1 MLKSTLL
8 GGGHVGTQEAG
19 VGPDFYL
26 TLYTDMYV
34 HTPVASPVDG
44 KRQNVLDVYLVR
56 SVRGKVSRHFIHMMT
71 EATARSDVS
80 NHQQDLECVYDEKK
94 LKPGLRSG
102 AIEHLNQRITALENM
117 FLGQGMLWQQNIN
130 QIWRRLDDIA
140 PEGASNS
147 SPPDS
152 GCSMAGTSLQER
164 TAQLRKTL
172 LSSVSGDG
180 TSQLMQPDGPHAPIE
195 PTPNNRRHQAE
206 QLQARPSPRPGATY
220 GDDNELPPDQVLFSL
235 VEIYF
240 RLIHPWIPMLH
251 VRNFRQRMRDPS
263 QRGQITTIC
272 HAIVSIC
279 ARFSDDPRLGHD
291 SEARAQ
297 KAKRSRDAVI
307 LQSMQSFSVEN
318 LQALIIIAFDT
329 IGSGRSPSAWSV
341 VGSMTRTVEQLQLSV
356 EPADEHHPR
365 SADTFQ
371 NQIKRA
377 AFLPPARD
385 WSELEERRRVFWNVF
400 LMDRFCSIA
409 TGWNLSLTSADVKRR
424 LPCEGALWETGEA
437 LETPTPFFGVSDKYN
452 QTSTNSSSLSHHQKH
467 NAPANEMRLPAAR
480 AESEDQESLG
490 GFAYCIEATESLSL
504 VTSFFLQQAVD
515 VSKAQD
521 VQMWLMRFKQLDLRL
536 VQWKIFLPERW
547 REACALNEDGNM
559 DPNLTLAHITHNIAV
574 VLLHQGIA
582 YPSAEWQS
590 VLPTIGVRLPSAPS
604 AETCLI
610 AATEVVTIVERFLRD
625 NPATLTNPQFA
636 FCLFICGRMLLAHA
650 AYYSISLPR
659 EFDVLLDSLWE
670 ISKRWKLDNNIAAK
684 FASRLLRAR
693 QQGASLDIRQAVFSD
708 DQPTITDS
716 SPKMHRNGT
725 EMVRQSSS
733 MSRFQEEQPSRDFI
747 NSNQNMSGPPH
758 QQRTGNDYHIHAAQR
773 AGQSMDL
780 PARSNGGC
788 INTNNSMHPIDE
800 ESPDS
805 ISFAFP
811 PLPLAFQ
818 AGQIASATQ
827 TAIQSPA
834 MQPASYPVQDFGNGM
849 VPMDADAFQ
858 DLSLFMEYS
867 FPPDERVSM
876 FGHPSGSNGP
886 SMSQ

>member
-1 MLKSTLL
+1 
-8 GGGHVGTQEAG
+8 
-19 VGPDFYL
+19 
-26 TLYTDMYV
+26 
-34 HTPVASPVDG
+34 
-44 KRQNVLDVYLVR
+44 
-56 SVRGKVSRHFIHMMT
+56 
-71 EATARSDVS
+71 
-80 NHQQDLECVYDEKK
+80 
-94 LKPGLRSG
+94 
-102 AIEHLNQRITALENM
+102 M
-117 FLGQGMLWQQNIN
+117 FLGQGMLWQQNVT

-140 PEGASNS
+140 PQGVSHS

-152 GCSMAGTSLQER
+152 GCSIAGASLQER

-172 LSSVSGDG
+172 LSSASGDG
-180 TSQLMQPDGPHAPIE
+180 TSHVLPPDGTHEPID
-195 PTPNNRRHQAE
+195 PTLNGQRHQAE
-206 QLQARPSPRPGATY
+206 QLLPRPDPRCKSTY
-220 GDDNELPPDQVLFSL
+220 GDGKELPPDEVLFSL

-240 RLIHPWIPMLH
+240 QLIHPWIPMLH
-251 VRNFRQRMRDPS
+251 VRNFRQRMKHPS
-263 QRGQITTIC
+263 QRDQITTIC

-291 SEARAQ
+291 SDVRTQ
-297 KAKRSRDAVI
+297 RAKRSRDTVI

-318 LQALIIIAFDT
+318 LQALIIVAFDT

-356 EPADEHHPR
+356 EPADDERAH
-365 SADTFQ
+365 SADTFH

-424 LPCEGALWETGEA
+424 LPCEGALWEAGDA

-452 QTSTNSSSLSHHQKH
+452 QISTTSPSLGQQNKNKAQAS
-467 NAPANEMRLPAAR
+467 EMRLPTAR

-547 REACALNEDGNM
+547 REACAVNEDGNM
-559 DPNLTLAHITHNIAV
+559 DPNLTLAHITHNVAV
-574 VLLHQGIA
+574 ILLHQGIA
-582 YPSAEWQS
+582 YPSAEWQA
-590 VLPTIGVRLPSAPS
+590 VLPTIGVRLPSASS
-604 AETCLI
+604 AETCFI

-625 NPATLTNPQFA
+625 NPVILTNPQFA
-636 FCLFICGRMLLAHA
+636 FCLFICGRMMLAHA
-650 AYYSISLPR
+650 AYYNIALPR
-659 EFDVLLDSLWE
+659 EFDILLDSLWE

-693 QQGASLDIRQAVFSD
+693 QQGAYLDIRQAVFSD
-708 DQPTITDS
+708 DQAAITDN
-716 SPKMHRNGT
+716 SPRILRNGKAA
-725 EMVRQSSS
+725 QSSS
-733 MSRFQEEQPSRDFI
+733 IQESRNTPPSLATAHHH
-747 NSNQNMSGPPH
+747 QTMTGPSQ
-758 QQRTGNDYHIHAAQR
+758 QQRAVTDYHNHTIQPGGSR
-773 AGQSMDL
+773 VEIPVPINGST
-780 PARSNGGC
+780 SNGVH
-788 INTNNSMHPIDE
+788 SVDE

-834 MQPASYPVQDFGNGM
+834 MQPAPYPVQDFGDGI
-849 VPMDADAFQ
+849 VPMDANAFQ
-858 DLSLFMEYS
+858 DINFFMEYS

-876 FGHPSGSNGP
+876 YGQPSDQNGP
-886 SMSQ
+886 SMSH

>member
-1 MLKSTLL
+1 MTR
-8 GGGHVGTQEAG
+8 AII
-19 VGPDFYL
+19 
-26 TLYTDMYV
+26 
-34 HTPVASPVDG
+34 
-44 KRQNVLDVYLVR
+44 R
-56 SVRGKVSRHFIHMMT
+56 SNFA
-71 EATARSDVS
+71 E
-80 NHQQDLECVYDEKK
+80 DLECVYDEKK

-102 AIEHLNQRITALENM
+102 AIEHLNQRISALENM
-117 FLGQGMLWQQNIN
+117 FLGQGMLWQQNLN
-130 QIWRRLDDIA
+130 QIWRRIDDMA
-140 PEGASNS
+140 PEGTSNS
-147 SPPDS
+147 SPRDS

-164 TAQLRKTL
+164 TAQLKKSL
-172 LSSVSGDG
+172 LSSASGDG
-180 TSQLMQPDGPHAPIE
+180 PLNLPPNHGPRIQIDPALAGRHHQSEQQPS
-195 PTPNNRRHQAE
+195 
-206 QLQARPSPRPGATY
+206 RPSPKL
-220 GDDNELPPDQVLFSL
+220 GDSDELPPDEVLFSL

-263 QRGQITTIC
+263 QRSQITTIC

-279 ARFSDDPRLGHD
+279 ARFSDDPCLGSD
-291 SEARAQ
+291 SEARTQ
-297 KAKRSRDAVI
+297 RAKRSRDAVI

-318 LQALIIIAFDT
+318 LQALIIVAFDT

-356 EPADEHHPR
+356 EPADEGHPR
-365 SADTFQ
+365 PADTFQ

-400 LMDRFCSIA
+400 LMDRFCSFA

-424 LPCEGALWETGEA
+424 LPCEGALWEAGEA

-452 QTSTNSSSLSHHQKH
+452 QTSTNSSSTSQNQKH
-467 NAPANEMRLPAAR
+467 KAPADEMRLPAAR

-590 VLPTIGVRLPSAPS
+590 VLPTIGVRLPSASS

-636 FCLFICGRMLLAHA
+636 FCLFICGRMFLAHA
-650 AYYSISLPR
+650 AYYNISLPR

-670 ISKRWKLDNNIAAK
+670 ISKRWKLENNIAAK

-708 DQPTITDS
+708 DQATTATITDS
-716 SPKMHRNGT
+716 SSRIHANGAD
-725 EMVRQSSS
+725 MPRLRSGK
-733 MSRFQEEQPSRDFI
+733 SRFQANQPPPEITNHNQTFAGPSHQLGHTSQTGQAVGFPGSI
-747 NSNQNMSGPPH
+747 NRN
-758 QQRTGNDYHIHAAQR
+758 YH
-773 AGQSMDL
+773 
-780 PARSNGGC
+780 N
-788 INTNNSMHPIDE
+788 MHPIDE

-834 MQPASYPVQDFGNGM
+834 MQPAPYPDQDFGNDM
-849 VPMDADAFQ
+849 VPLDTGAFQ
-858 DLSLFMEYS
+858 DLNLFMEYT

-876 FGHPSGSNGP
+876 YGHPGDSNGP

>member
-1 MLKSTLL
+1 MSGDDTS
-8 GGGHVGTQEAG
+8 Q
-19 VGPDFYL
+19 
-26 TLYTDMYV
+26 
-34 HTPVASPVDG
+34 
-44 KRQNVLDVYLVR
+44 VL
-56 SVRGKVSRHFIHMMT
+56 
-71 EATARSDVS
+71 
-80 NHQQDLECVYDEKK
+80 
-94 LKPGLRSG
+94 
-102 AIEHLNQRITALENM
+102 
-117 FLGQGMLWQQNIN
+117 
-130 QIWRRLDDIA
+130 
-140 PEGASNS
+140 
-147 SPPDS
+147 PPDGS
-152 GCSMAGTSLQER
+152 N
-164 TAQLRKTL
+164 
-172 LSSVSGDG
+172 
-180 TSQLMQPDGPHAPIE
+180 APID
-195 PTPNNRRHQAE
+195 PALSGQRHQAE
-206 QLQARPSPRPGATY
+206 PPLARPSPRRGNTC
-220 GDDNELPPDQVLFSL
+220 GDDNELPPDEVLFSL

-240 RLIHPWIPMLH
+240 QLIHPWIPMLH
-251 VRNFRQRMRDPS
+251 VRNFRQRMKESS

-279 ARFSDDPRLGHD
+279 ARFSDDSRLGHD
-291 SEARAQ
+291 REARAQ

-318 LQALIIIAFDT
+318 LQALTIVAFDT

-356 EPADEHHPR
+356 EPAGDEHLPA
-365 SADTFQ
+365 ADTCH

-424 LPCEGALWETGEA
+424 LPCEGALWEAGDA

-452 QTSTNSSSLSHHQKH
+452 QTSTTSPSLSQH
-467 NAPANEMRLPAAR
+467 NKNNTQANEMRLPTAR

-515 VSKAQD
+515 VSRAQD

-582 YPSAEWQS
+582 YPSAEWQA
-590 VLPTIGVRLPSAPS
+590 VLPTIGVRLPSASS

-625 NPATLTNPQFA
+625 NPVTLTNPQFA
-636 FCLFICGRMLLAHA
+636 FCLFICGRMMLAHA
-650 AYYSISLPR
+650 AYYNIALPR

-693 QQGASLDIRQAVFSD
+693 QQGAYLDIRQAVFSD
-708 DQPTITDS
+708 DQAAIANNSPRIQRQDVGTARQGSNITGFQNTLTPDAAA
-716 SPKMHRNGT
+716 KRD
-725 EMVRQSSS
+725 QSLPG
-733 MSRFQEEQPSRDFI
+733 PS
-747 NSNQNMSGPPH
+747 Q
-758 QQRTGNDYHIHAAQR
+758 QQRTGTNYLDHDTQ
-773 AGQSMDL
+773 
-780 PARSNGGC
+780 PGGSRMNMPVPMNVNRN
-788 INTNNSMHPIDE
+788 NTMHHPVDE

-834 MQPASYPVQDFGNGM
+834 MQPAYPVQEFGNDM
-849 VPMDADAFQ
+849 VPMDANAFQ
-858 DLSLFMEYS
+858 DLNFFYS

-876 FGHPSGSNGP
+876 YGHPGDQNGP
-886 SMSQ
+886 SMS

>member
-1 MLKSTLL
+1 
-8 GGGHVGTQEAG
+8 
-19 VGPDFYL
+19 
-26 TLYTDMYV
+26 
-34 HTPVASPVDG
+34 
-44 KRQNVLDVYLVR
+44 
-56 SVRGKVSRHFIHMMT
+56 MT
-71 EATARSDVS
+71 ETTARSDLAK
-80 NHQQDLECVYDEKK
+80 DLECVYDDKK

-102 AIEHLNQRITALENM
+102 AIEHLNQRIAALENM

-152 GCSMAGTSLQER
+152 GCSMTGTSLQER

-180 TSQLMQPDGPHAPIE
+180 PSQLLPADGPQAPMD
-195 PTPNNRRHQAE
+195 PTPNSRRHQTE
-206 QLQARPSPRPGATY
+206 QLQVRPGPRSREPY
-220 GDDNELPPDQVLFSL
+220 RDDNELPPEEVLFSL
-235 VEIYF
+235 VEVYF

-251 VRNFRQRMRDPS
+251 VRNFRQRMKDPS
-263 QRGQITTIC
+263 QRGQMTTIC

-318 LQALIIIAFDT
+318 LQALIIVAFDT

-356 EPADEHHPR
+356 EPADEEHHR

-424 LPCEGALWETGEA
+424 LPCEGALWEAGQA
-437 LETPTPFFGVSDKYN
+437 LEMPTPFFGVSDKYN
-452 QTSTNSSSLSHHQKH
+452 QTSTASPSLSHHQPHK
-467 NAPANEMRLPAAR
+467 APADEMRLPAAR

-582 YPSAEWQS
+582 YPSVEWQS
-590 VLPTIGVRLPSAPS
+590 VLPTIGVRLPSASS

-625 NPATLTNPQFA
+625 NPATLTSPQFA

-650 AYYSISLPR
+650 AYYNISLPR

-670 ISKRWKLDNNIAAK
+670 ISKRWKLENNIAAK

-708 DQPTITDS
+708 DQATITDNS
-716 SPKMHRNGT
+716 SKFHRNSA
-725 EMVRQSSS
+725 ESASQSSS
-733 MSRFQEEQPSRDFI
+733 TPRFQNNQPSRCSI
-747 NSNQNMSGPPH
+747 NRNQSLPGPSQQQSSGH
-758 QQRTGNDYHIHAAQR
+758 DYHCPAAQPG
-773 AGQSMDL
+773 GQRMGF
-780 PARSNGGC
+780 PARINGNN
-788 INTNNSMHPIDE
+788 NTHPMDE

-827 TAIQSPA
+827 TAIQSPV
-834 MQPASYPVQDFGNGM
+834 MQPAPYTVQDFGNGM
-849 VPMDADAFQ
+849 VPLDAGAFQ
-858 DLSLFMEYS
+858 DLNLFMDYS

-876 FGHPSGSNGP
+876 YGHPSDSNGP
-886 SMSQ
+886 SMDQ

>member
-1 MLKSTLL
+1 M
-8 GGGHVGTQEAG
+8 
-19 VGPDFYL
+19 DC
-26 TLYTDMYV
+26 
-34 HTPVASPVDG
+34 
-44 KRQNVLDVYLVR
+44 
-56 SVRGKVSRHFIHMMT
+56 
-71 EATARSDVS
+71 
-80 NHQQDLECVYDEKK
+80 QDLECVYDERK

-102 AIEHLNQRITALENM
+102 AIEHLSQRITALENM
-117 FLGQGMLWQQNIN
+117 FLGQGMLWQQNVT

-140 PEGASNS
+140 PQGVSHS

-152 GCSMAGTSLQER
+152 GCSIAGASLQER
-164 TAQLRKTL
+164 TAQFRKTL
-172 LSSVSGDG
+172 LSSASGDG
-180 TSQLMQPDGPHAPIE
+180 TSHVLPPDGTHEPIDS
-195 PTPNNRRHQAE
+195 TLNGQRHQAE
-206 QLQARPSPRPGATY
+206 QLLPRPDPRCKSTY
-220 GDDNELPPDQVLFSL
+220 GDGKELPPDEVLFSL

-240 RLIHPWIPMLH
+240 QLIHPWIPMLH
-251 VRNFRQRMRDPS
+251 VRNFRQRMKDPS
-263 QRGQITTIC
+263 QRDQITTIC

-291 SEARAQ
+291 SDVRTQ
-297 KAKRSRDAVI
+297 RAKRSRDTVI

-318 LQALIIIAFDT
+318 LQALIIVAFDT

-356 EPADEHHPR
+356 EPADDERAH
-365 SADTFQ
+365 SADTFH

-424 LPCEGALWETGEA
+424 LPCEGALWEAGDA

-452 QTSTNSSSLSHHQKH
+452 QISTTSPSLGQQNKNKAQAS
-467 NAPANEMRLPAAR
+467 EMRLPTAR

-547 REACALNEDGNM
+547 REACAVNEDGNM
-559 DPNLTLAHITHNIAV
+559 DPNLTLAHITHNVAV
-574 VLLHQGIA
+574 ILLHQGIA
-582 YPSAEWQS
+582 YPSAEWQA
-590 VLPTIGVRLPSAPS
+590 VLPTIGVRLPSASS
-604 AETCLI
+604 AETCFI

-625 NPATLTNPQFA
+625 NPVILTNPQFA
-636 FCLFICGRMLLAHA
+636 FCLFICGRMMLAHA
-650 AYYSISLPR
+650 AYHNIALPR
-659 EFDVLLDSLWE
+659 EFDILLDSLWE

-693 QQGASLDIRQAVFSD
+693 QQGAYLDIRQAVFSD
-708 DQPTITDS
+708 DQAAITDN
-716 SPKMHRNGT
+716 SPRILRNGKAA
-725 EMVRQSSS
+725 QSSS
-733 MSRFQEEQPSRDFI
+733 IQESRNTPPSLATAHHH
-747 NSNQNMSGPPH
+747 QTMTGPSQ
-758 QQRTGNDYHIHAAQR
+758 QQRAATDYHNHTTQPGGSRVEIPVPIN
-773 AGQSMDL
+773 GST
-780 PARSNGGC
+780 SNGVH
-788 INTNNSMHPIDE
+788 SVDE

-834 MQPASYPVQDFGNGM
+834 MQPAPYPVQDFGDGI
-849 VPMDADAFQ
+849 VPMDANAFQ
-858 DLSLFMEYS
+858 DINFFMEYS

-876 FGHPSGSNGP
+876 YGQPSDQNGP
-886 SMSQ
+886 SMSH

>member
-1 MLKSTLL
+1 M
-8 GGGHVGTQEAG
+8 
-19 VGPDFYL
+19 DC
-26 TLYTDMYV
+26 
-34 HTPVASPVDG
+34 
-44 KRQNVLDVYLVR
+44 
-56 SVRGKVSRHFIHMMT
+56 
-71 EATARSDVS
+71 
-80 NHQQDLECVYDEKK
+80 QDLECVYDERK

-102 AIEHLNQRITALENM
+102 AIEHLSQRITALENM
-117 FLGQGMLWQQNIN
+117 FLGQGMLWQQNVT

-140 PEGASNS
+140 PQGAPNS

-152 GCSMAGTSLQER
+152 GCSIAGASLQER

-172 LSSVSGDG
+172 LSSVSGEG
-180 TSQLMQPDGPHAPIE
+180 TSHVLPPDGPPE
-195 PTPNNRRHQAE
+195 PVDPTLNGQRHQTE
-206 QLQARPSPRPGATY
+206 PLLPRPDPRCKSTY
-220 GDDNELPPDQVLFSL
+220 GDGKELPPDEVLFSL

-240 RLIHPWIPMLH
+240 QLIHPWIPMLH
-251 VRNFRQRMRDPS
+251 VRDFRQRMKDPS

-279 ARFSDDPRLGHD
+279 ARFSDDPPLGHD
-291 SEARAQ
+291 SDTRIQRAR
-297 KAKRSRDAVI
+297 RSRDTVI

-318 LQALIIIAFDT
+318 LQALIIVAFDT

-356 EPADEHHPR
+356 EPADDERAH

-424 LPCEGALWETGEA
+424 LPCEGALWEAGDA

-452 QTSTNSSSLSHHQKH
+452 QISTISPSLSQQNKN
-467 NAPANEMRLPAAR
+467 NAQASEMRLPTAR
-480 AESEDQESLG
+480 AESENQESLG

-559 DPNLTLAHITHNIAV
+559 DPNLTLAHITHNVAV
-574 VLLHQGIA
+574 ILLHQGIA
-582 YPSAEWQS
+582 YPSAEWQA
-590 VLPTIGVRLPSAPS
+590 VLPTIGVRLPSASS

-625 NPATLTNPQFA
+625 NPVILTNPQFA
-636 FCLFICGRMLLAHA
+636 FCLFICGRMMLAHA
-650 AYYSISLPR
+650 AYYNIALPK

-670 ISKRWKLDNNIAAK
+670 ISKRWRLDNNIAAK

-693 QQGASLDIRQAVFSD
+693 QQGAYLDIRQAVFSD
-708 DQPTITDS
+708 DHAAITDN
-716 SPKMHRNGT
+716 SPRMLRNGKA
-725 EMVRQSSS
+725 RQSSS
-733 MSRFQEEQPSRDFI
+733 IPGFQNTPPPLATAHRLQTMTGPS
-747 NSNQNMSGPPH
+747 
-758 QQRTGNDYHIHAAQR
+758 QQQR
-773 AGQSMDL
+773 AGTDYHDQATQPGGSRAEI
-780 PARSNGGC
+780 PVPFNGS
-788 INTNNSMHPIDE
+788 NNSNSVHPVDE

-818 AGQIASATQ
+818 AGQMASATQ
-827 TAIQSPA
+827 AAIQSPA
-834 MQPASYPVQDFGNGM
+834 MQPAPYAVQDFGNGI

-858 DLSLFMEYS
+858 DINFFMEYS

-876 FGHPSGSNGP
+876 YGQPSDQNEP
-886 SMSQ
+886 SMGR

>member
-1 MLKSTLL
+1 MQNL
-8 GGGHVGTQEAG
+8 GEPFDDDPDASASEPEEGGADDNNEADEA
-19 VGPDFYL
+19 PP
-26 TLYTDMYV
+26 TKKRKTD
-34 HTPVASPVDG
+34 G
-44 KRQNVLDVYLVR
+44 N
-56 SVRGKVSRHFIHMMT
+56 
-71 EATARSDVS
+71 
-80 NHQQDLECVYDEKK
+80 
-94 LKPGLRSG
+94 
-102 AIEHLNQRITALENM
+102 
-117 FLGQGMLWQQNIN
+117 
-130 QIWRRLDDIA
+130 
-140 PEGASNS
+140 GAS
-147 SPPDS
+147 
-152 GCSMAGTSLQER
+152 
-164 TAQLRKTL
+164 KF
-172 LSSVSGDG
+172 
-180 TSQLMQPDGPHAPIE
+180 DGPASGV
-195 PTPNNRRHQAE
+195 T
-206 QLQARPSPRPGATY
+206 S
-220 GDDNELPPDQVLFSL
+220 GDDNELPPDEVLVSL

-240 RLIHPWIPMLH
+240 ELIHPWIPMLH
-251 VRNFRQRMRDPS
+251 VRNFRQRMKDPF

-279 ARFSDDPRLGHD
+279 ARFSNDPRLGHD
-291 SEARAQ
+291 SEERAQ
-297 KAKRSRDAVI
+297 KAKRSREAVI

-356 EPADEHHPR
+356 EPADEEHSP

-377 AFLPPARD
+377 AFLSRARD

-424 LPCEGALWETGEA
+424 LPCEGALWEAGEA

-452 QTSTNSSSLSHHQKH
+452 QTSTTTSPSLSHHQKH

-480 AESEDQESLG
+480 AEGEDQESLG

-536 VQWKIFLPERW
+536 VQWKVFLPERW
-547 REACALNEDGNM
+547 REACALNGDGNM

-590 VLPTIGVRLPSAPS
+590 VLPAIGVRLPSASS

-610 AATEVVTIVERFLRD
+610 AATEAVTIVERFLRD

-650 AYYSISLPR
+650 AYYNISLPT
-659 EFDVLLDSLWE
+659 EFDVLLSSLWE
-670 ISKRWKLDNNIAAK
+670 ISKRWKLENNIAAK
-684 FASRLLRAR
+684 FAARLLRAR

-708 DQPTITDS
+708 DQAAITDS
-716 SPKMHRNGT
+716 SPKFYRNGA
-725 EMVRQSSS
+725 EVVRQD
-733 MSRFQEEQPSRDFI
+733 SRMPGIQ
-747 NSNQNMSGPPH
+747 SNQPTRDPVQRNQNLPGPSD
-758 QQRTGNDYHIHAAQR
+758 QNHAAQSR
-773 AGQSMDL
+773 AQSMGLTAMINDSSSNNNIHIR
-780 PARSNGGC
+780 PA
-788 INTNNSMHPIDE
+788 DE

-827 TAIQSPA
+827 TAMQSPV
-834 MQPASYPVQDFGNGM
+834 MQPASFPAQDFGNGM
-849 VPMDADAFQ
+849 VPMDAGVFQ
-858 DLSLFMEYS
+858 DINFFMEYS

-876 FGHPSGSNGP
+876 YGHPSDSNGP
-886 SMSQ
+886 SLG

>member
-1 MLKSTLL
+1 M
-8 GGGHVGTQEAG
+8 
-19 VGPDFYL
+19 
-26 TLYTDMYV
+26 
-34 HTPVASPVDG
+34 
-44 KRQNVLDVYLVR
+44 
-56 SVRGKVSRHFIHMMT
+56 
-71 EATARSDVS
+71 
-80 NHQQDLECVYDEKK
+80 YDERK

-102 AIEHLNQRITALENM
+102 AIEHLSQRITALENM
-117 FLGQGMLWQQNIN
+117 FLGQGMLWQQNIT
-130 QIWRRLDDIA
+130 QIWRRLDDMTPDGVA
-140 PEGASNS
+140 NS

-152 GCSMAGTSLQER
+152 GCSTAGTSLQER
-164 TAQLRKTL
+164 AAQLRKTL

-180 TSQLMQPDGPHAPIE
+180 TSQVLPPDGPQVPID
-195 PTPNNRRHQAE
+195 PALSGQHHQAE
-206 QLQARPSPRPGATY
+206 PLQSRPRPRRGDTC
-220 GDDNELPPDQVLFSL
+220 GDDNELPPDEVLFSL

-240 RLIHPWIPMLH
+240 QLIHPWIPMLH
-251 VRNFRQRMRDPS
+251 VRNFRQRMKEPP

-279 ARFSDDPRLGHD
+279 ARFSSDPRLGHD
-291 SEARAQ
+291 GEARSQ
-297 KAKRSRDAVI
+297 RAKRSREVVI

-318 LQALIIIAFDT
+318 LQALTIVAFDT

-341 VGSMTRTVEQLQLSV
+341 VGSMTRTVEQLQLSI
-356 EPADEHHPR
+356 EPAGEERGPR
-365 SADTFQ
+365 GGGVGGGDTTFQ

-424 LPCEGALWETGEA
+424 LPCEGALWEAGDA
-437 LETPTPFFGVSDKYN
+437 LETPTPFFGVSDKYGG
-452 QTSTNSSSLSHHQKH
+452 QMSGVSLSPGRQDKGGRGRH
-467 NAPANEMRLPAAR
+467 AGEMRLPAAR
-480 AESEDQESLG
+480 AGDEDGQESLG

-515 VSKAQD
+515 VSRAQD
-521 VQMWLMRFKQLDLRL
+521 VQVWLMRFKQLDLRL

-559 DPNLTLAHITHNIAV
+559 DPNLTLSHITHNVAV
-574 VLLHQGIA
+574 ILLHQGIA

-590 VLPTIGVRLPSAPS
+590 VLPTVGVRLPSASS

-625 NPATLTNPQFA
+625 NPVTLTNPQFA

-650 AYYSISLPR
+650 AYYNIALPK

-670 ISKRWKLDNNIAAK
+670 ISKRWKLENNIAAK

-708 DQPTITDS
+708 DQAAVADN
-716 SPKMHRNGT
+716 SPDIP
-725 EMVRQSSS
+725 RQGADTAKQGSS
-733 MSRFQEEQPSRDFI
+733 MPNFQNSQPHHVMARRS
-747 NSNQNMSGPPH
+747 QNRPGPPNP
-758 QQRTGNDYHIHAAQR
+758 QQGIGTDYYDHAVGPGGPRVELPMPSINGNGSSNNNNGMY
-773 AGQSMDL
+773 
-780 PARSNGGC
+780 PA
-788 INTNNSMHPIDE
+788 DE

-834 MQPASYPVQDFGNGM
+834 MQPAPYPVQDFGNGM
-849 VPMDADAFQ
+849 VPMEASSFQ
-858 DLSLFMEYS
+858 DLNFFMEYS

-876 FGHPSGSNGP
+876 YGQPSDQNGP
-886 SMSQ
+886 SISQ

>member
-1 MLKSTLL
+1 MS
-8 GGGHVGTQEAG
+8 HVL
-19 VGPDFYL
+19 PLDRPH
-26 TLYTDMYV
+26 D
-34 HTPVASPVDG
+34 PVDP
-44 KRQNVLDVYLVR
+44 
-56 SVRGKVSRHFIHMMT
+56 T
-71 EATARSDVS
+71 
-80 NHQQDLECVYDEKK
+80 
-94 LKPGLRSG
+94 
-102 AIEHLNQRITALENM
+102 LN
-117 FLGQGMLWQQNIN
+117 GQ
-130 QIWRRLDDIA
+130 
-140 PEGASNS
+140 
-147 SPPDS
+147 
-152 GCSMAGTSLQER
+152 
-164 TAQLRKTL
+164 
-172 LSSVSGDG
+172 
-180 TSQLMQPDGPHAPIE
+180 
-195 PTPNNRRHQAE
+195 RHQAE
-206 QLQARPSPRPGATY
+206 QLLQRPDPRYKSTY
-220 GDDNELPPDQVLFSL
+220 GDGKELPPDEILFSL

-240 RLIHPWIPMLH
+240 QLIHPWIPMLH
-251 VRNFRQRMRDPS
+251 VRDFRQRMKDPS
-263 QRGQITTIC
+263 QRGQIATIC

-279 ARFSDDPRLGHD
+279 ARFSDDSRLGHD
-291 SEARAQ
+291 NDARTQ
-297 KAKRSRDAVI
+297 NAKRSRDTVI

-356 EPADEHHPR
+356 EPADDERVHP
-365 SADTFQ
+365 ADTFQ

-424 LPCEGALWETGEA
+424 LPCEGALWEAGDA

-452 QTSTNSSSLSHHQKH
+452 QISTTSPFLAQQNKNNTQAS
-467 NAPANEMRLPAAR
+467 EMKLPTAR

-559 DPNLTLAHITHNIAV
+559 DPNLTLAHITHNVAV
-574 VLLHQGIA
+574 ILLHQGIA
-582 YPSAEWQS
+582 YPSAEWQA
-590 VLPTIGVRLPSAPS
+590 VLPTIGVRLPSASS
-604 AETCLI
+604 AETCFI

-625 NPATLTNPQFA
+625 NPVILTNPQFA
-636 FCLFICGRMLLAHA
+636 FCLFICGRMMLAHA
-650 AYYSISLPR
+650 AYYNIALPR
-659 EFDVLLDSLWE
+659 EFDILLDSLWE
-670 ISKRWKLDNNIAAK
+670 ISKRWRLDNNIAAK

-693 QQGASLDIRQAVFSD
+693 QQGAYLDIRQAVFSD
-708 DQPTITDS
+708 DQAAIKDT
-716 SPKMHRNGT
+716 SPRIHRNSIDKAG
-725 EMVRQSSS
+725 QSSS
-733 MSRFQEEQPSRDFI
+733 MPGFQNSQPPLATARR
-747 NSNQNMSGPPH
+747 NQTLAGPSQ
-758 QQRTGNDYHIHAAQR
+758 QQRTSTDYHDHAAQPGGSR
-773 AGQSMDL
+773 VDMQL
-780 PARSNGGC
+780 PINGR
-788 INTNNSMHPIDE
+788 NYSSVHPVDE

-818 AGQIASATQ
+818 AGQIASASQ

-834 MQPASYPVQDFGNGM
+834 MQPAPYPVDDFGNGI
-849 VPMDADAFQ
+849 VPMDANSFQ
-858 DLSLFMEYS
+858 DLNFFMEYS

-876 FGHPSGSNGP
+876 YGQPSDQNGP
-886 SMSQ
+886 SMSH

>member
-1 MLKSTLL
+1 
-8 GGGHVGTQEAG
+8 
-19 VGPDFYL
+19 
-26 TLYTDMYV
+26 
-34 HTPVASPVDG
+34 
-44 KRQNVLDVYLVR
+44 
-56 SVRGKVSRHFIHMMT
+56 
-71 EATARSDVS
+71 
-80 NHQQDLECVYDEKK
+80 
-94 LKPGLRSG
+94 
-102 AIEHLNQRITALENM
+102 M
-117 FLGQGMLWQQNIN
+117 FLGQGMLWQQNVT
-130 QIWRRLDDIA
+130 QIWRRLGEIA
-140 PEGASNS
+140 PEGASNL

-152 GCSMAGTSLQER
+152 GCSLTGTSLQEHA
-164 TAQLRKTL
+164 AQLRNTL

-180 TSQLMQPDGPHAPIE
+180 SSQVLQPDGPQVPIDPALNGRCHQVE
-195 PTPNNRRHQAE
+195 P
-206 QLQARPSPRPGATY
+206 LLKRPGNTL
-220 GDDNELPPDQVLFSL
+220 GDDNELPPDEVLFSL

-240 RLIHPWIPMLH
+240 QLIHPWIPMLH
-251 VRNFRQRMRDPS
+251 VRNFRQRMKDPS

-279 ARFSDDPRLGHD
+279 ARFSDNTRLGHD
-291 SEARAQ
+291 REARSQ
-297 KAKRSRDAVI
+297 KAKRSREIVI

-318 LQALIIIAFDT
+318 LQALIIVAFDT

-356 EPADEHHPR
+356 EPADDEETR

-377 AFLPPARD
+377 AFLSPARD

-424 LPCEGALWETGEA
+424 LPCEGALWEAGDA

-452 QTSTNSSSLSHHQKH
+452 QASTSLSSLSQAQK
-467 NAPANEMRLPAAR
+467 NNTQANEMRLPTAR

-504 VTSFFLQQAVD
+504 VTSFFLQKTVD

-559 DPNLTLAHITHNIAV
+559 DPNLTLAHITHNVAV
-574 VLLHQGIA
+574 ILLHQGIA
-582 YPSAEWQS
+582 YPSAEWQA
-590 VLPTIGVRLPSAPS
+590 VLPNIGVRLPSASS

-610 AATEVVTIVERFLRD
+610 AGTEVVTIVERFLRD
-625 NPATLTNPQFA
+625 NPVTLTNPQFA

-650 AYYSISLPR
+650 AYYSIALPR
-659 EFDVLLDSLWE
+659 EFDILLDSLWE

-708 DQPTITDS
+708 EQAAITDDS
-716 SPKMHRNGT
+716 LKIPRLGVT
-725 EMVRQSSS
+725 TARQDSS
-733 MSRFQEEQPSRDFI
+733 MPVFQNTRPTRATAQRNQTLPGPSEQRRA
-747 NSNQNMSGPPH
+747 G
-758 QQRTGNDYHIHAAQR
+758 TDYHSRAAQ
-773 AGQSMDL
+773 AGQRVEMPVST
-780 PARSNGGC
+780 NGSD
-788 INTNNSMHPIDE
+788 NSMITSNNYTNMHPVDE

-827 TAIQSPA
+827 TAMQSPV
-834 MQPASYPVQDFGNGM
+834 MHPAAYPAQDFGNGL
-849 VPMDADAFQ
+849 VPMDSNGFQ
-858 DLSLFMEYS
+858 DLNFFMEYS

-876 FGHPSGSNGP
+876 YEQPSDQTGP
-886 SMSQ
+886 SMNQ

>member
-1 MLKSTLL
+1 M
-8 GGGHVGTQEAG
+8 
-19 VGPDFYL
+19 DC
-26 TLYTDMYV
+26 
-34 HTPVASPVDG
+34 
-44 KRQNVLDVYLVR
+44 
-56 SVRGKVSRHFIHMMT
+56 
-71 EATARSDVS
+71 
-80 NHQQDLECVYDEKK
+80 QDLECVYDERK

-102 AIEHLNQRITALENM
+102 AIEHLSQRITALENM
-117 FLGQGMLWQQNIN
+117 FLGQGMLWQQNVT

-140 PEGASNS
+140 PQGVPNS

-152 GCSMAGTSLQER
+152 GCSMAGASLQER
-164 TAQLRKTL
+164 TAQFRKIL
-172 LSSVSGDG
+172 LSSVSGDDA
-180 TSQLMQPDGPHAPIE
+180 SQVLPPDGPPE
-195 PTPNNRRHQAE
+195 PVGPTLNGQRHQTE
-206 QLQARPSPRPGATY
+206 QLLPRPDPRCKSTY
-220 GDDNELPPDQVLFSL
+220 GDGKELPPDEVLFSL

-240 RLIHPWIPMLH
+240 QLIHPWIPMLH
-251 VRNFRQRMRDPS
+251 VRDFRQRMKDPS

-291 SEARAQ
+291 SDTRIQ
-297 KAKRSRDAVI
+297 KARRSRDTVI

-318 LQALIIIAFDT
+318 LQALIIVAFDT

-356 EPADEHHPR
+356 EPADDERAH
-365 SADTFQ
+365 SAETFQ

-424 LPCEGALWETGEA
+424 LPCEGALWEAGDA

-452 QTSTNSSSLSHHQKH
+452 QISTTSPSLSQKNKN
-467 NAPANEMRLPAAR
+467 NAQASEMRLPTAR

-559 DPNLTLAHITHNIAV
+559 DPNLTLAHITHNVAV
-574 VLLHQGIA
+574 ILLHQGIA
-582 YPSAEWQS
+582 YPSAEWQA
-590 VLPTIGVRLPSAPS
+590 VLPTIGVRLPSASS

-625 NPATLTNPQFA
+625 NPVILTNPQFA
-636 FCLFICGRMLLAHA
+636 FCLFICGRMMLAHA
-650 AYYSISLPR
+650 AYYNIALPK

-670 ISKRWKLDNNIAAK
+670 ISKRWRLDNNIAAK

-693 QQGASLDIRQAVFSD
+693 QQGAYLDIRQAVFSD
-708 DQPTITDS
+708 DHAAITDN
-716 SPKMHRNGT
+716 SPRMLRNGKA
-725 EMVRQSSS
+725 RQSSS
-733 MSRFQEEQPSRDFI
+733 IPGFQNTSPPLATAHRLPTMTGPSE
-747 NSNQNMSGPPH
+747 
-758 QQRTGNDYHIHAAQR
+758 QQRTGTDYHDHATQPGGSR
-773 AGQSMDL
+773 AEIPM
-780 PARSNGGC
+780 PFNCSN
-788 INTNNSMHPIDE
+788 NNSSVHPVDE

-818 AGQIASATQ
+818 AGQMASATQ

-834 MQPASYPVQDFGNGM
+834 MQPAQYPVHDFGDGI
-849 VPMDADAFQ
+849 VPMDANEFQ
-858 DLSLFMEYS
+858 DINFFMEYS

-876 FGHPSGSNGP
+876 YGQPNDQNEP
-886 SMSQ
+886 SMGP

>member
-1 MLKSTLL
+1 
-8 GGGHVGTQEAG
+8 
-19 VGPDFYL
+19 
-26 TLYTDMYV
+26 
-34 HTPVASPVDG
+34 
-44 KRQNVLDVYLVR
+44 
-56 SVRGKVSRHFIHMMT
+56 
-71 EATARSDVS
+71 
-80 NHQQDLECVYDEKK
+80 
-94 LKPGLRSG
+94 
-102 AIEHLNQRITALENM
+102 M
-117 FLGQGMLWQQNIN
+117 FWQQNIN
-130 QIWRRLDDIA
+130 QIWRRLDDII
-140 PEGASNS
+140 PEGISNS

-152 GCSMAGTSLQER
+152 GCTMAGTSLQQR

-180 TSQLMQPDGPHAPIE
+180 TSQLLPPDGPQAPID
-195 PTPNNRRHQAE
+195 PTPNSRGHQAE
-206 QLQARPSPRPGATY
+206 PLLKRPGPSPGVKY
-220 GDDNELPPDQVLFSL
+220 GEDKELPPDEVLVSL

-251 VRNFRQRMRDPS
+251 VRNFRQRMKDPS

-279 ARFSDDPRLGHD
+279 ARLSNDPRLGHD
-291 SEARAQ
+291 GEARAQ

-356 EPADEHHPR
+356 EPADEDHHH

-377 AFLPPARD
+377 AFLPRARD

-424 LPCEGALWETGEA
+424 LPCEGALWEAGEA
-437 LETPTPFFGVSDKYN
+437 LETPTPFFGVSDQYN
-452 QTSTNSSSLSHHQKH
+452 QISTTNSPSPGHHKKH
-467 NAPANEMRLPAAR
+467 KAPANEVRLPSAR
-480 AESEDQESLG
+480 AEGEDQESLG

-547 REACALNEDGNM
+547 REACALNGDGNM

-582 YPSAEWQS
+582 YPSTEWQS
-590 VLPTIGVRLPSAPS
+590 TLPAIGVRLPSASS

-636 FCLFICGRMLLAHA
+636 FCLFICGRMLLSHA
-650 AYYSISLPR
+650 AYYNISLPR
-659 EFDVLLDSLWE
+659 EFDVLLGSLWE
-670 ISKRWKLDNNIAAK
+670 ISERWKLENNIAAK

-708 DQPTITDS
+708 DQAAITDS
-716 SPKMHRNGT
+716 SPNIYRNRAEVATQG
-725 EMVRQSSS
+725 SSITGC
-733 MSRFQEEQPSRDFI
+733 QNNQPTGDLVQRDE
-747 NSNQNMSGPPH
+747 NLSGPSH
-758 QQRTGNDYHIHAAQR
+758 QRRTATDYHDHAAQPG
-773 AGQSMDL
+773 AQSMGL
-780 PARSNGGC
+780 PTL
-788 INTNNSMHPIDE
+788 INNSSSSSNNNTHVHPADE

-818 AGQIASATQ
+818 AGQISSATQ
-827 TAIQSPA
+827 TAMQSPA
-834 MQPASYPVQDFGNGM
+834 MQLASYPAQGFGSGM
-849 VPMDADAFQ
+849 GPMDAGAFQ
-858 DLSLFMEYS
+858 DLNIFMEYS

-876 FGHPSGSNGP
+876 YGHPSDSNGP
-886 SMSQ
+886 SMDH

>member
-1 MLKSTLL
+1 M
-8 GGGHVGTQEAG
+8 
-19 VGPDFYL
+19 
-26 TLYTDMYV
+26 
-34 HTPVASPVDG
+34 
-44 KRQNVLDVYLVR
+44 
-56 SVRGKVSRHFIHMMT
+56 
-71 EATARSDVS
+71 
-80 NHQQDLECVYDEKK
+80 YDERK

-102 AIEHLNQRITALENM
+102 AIEHLSQRITALENM
-117 FLGQGMLWQQNIN
+117 FLGQGMLWQQNVT
-130 QIWRRLDDIA
+130 QIWRRLDEIA
-140 PEGASNS
+140 PERVSNS

-152 GCSMAGTSLQER
+152 GCSMPGTSLQER
-164 TAQLRKTL
+164 TAQLRRTL
-172 LSSVSGDG
+172 LSAPGDG
-180 TSQLMQPDGPHAPIE
+180 MSQVMPSDGPQVPIDPALSGQRHEAE
-195 PTPNNRRHQAE
+195 PLLARTGTERRSTH
-206 QLQARPSPRPGATY
+206 
-220 GDDNELPPDQVLFSL
+220 GDDNELPPDEVLFSL

-240 RLIHPWIPMLH
+240 QLIHPWIPMLH
-251 VRNFRQRMRDPS
+251 VRNFRQRMKDSS

-279 ARFSDDPRLGHD
+279 TRFSNDPRLGRD

-318 LQALIIIAFDT
+318 LQALIIVAFDT

-356 EPADEHHPR
+356 EPADEGHPG

-424 LPCEGALWETGEA
+424 LPCEGALWEAGDA

-452 QTSTNSSSLSHHQKH
+452 QTSTASDPLSQHQKH
-467 NAPANEMRLPAAR
+467 NTQASEMRLPTAR
-480 AESEDQESLG
+480 AETEDQESLG

-504 VTSFFLQQAVD
+504 VTSFFLQQTVD

-590 VLPTIGVRLPSAPS
+590 VLPTIGVRLPSASS

-625 NPATLTNPQFA
+625 NPMTLTNPQFA

-650 AYYSISLPR
+650 TYYSIPLPR

-670 ISKRWKLDNNIAAK
+670 ISKRWKLENNIAAK

-708 DQPTITDS
+708 DQAAITTN
-716 SPKMHRNGT
+716 SPNT
-725 EMVRQSSS
+725 PRQSMHAARQGSS
-733 MSRFQEEQPSRDFI
+733 MLGFQNTRPSRAT
-747 NSNQNMSGPPH
+747 NKHNQTLAGPS
-758 QQRTGNDYHIHAAQR
+758 RLAGTDYHDHAAEQR
-773 AGQSMDL
+773 RQMVEMPVHING
-780 PARSNGGC
+780 SN
-788 INTNNSMHPIDE
+788 NTMHPVDE

-834 MQPASYPVQDFGNGM
+834 MQPAPYPVQDFGNGM
-849 VPMDADAFQ
+849 VPMDANAFQ
-858 DLSLFMEYS
+858 DLNFFMEYS
-867 FPPDERVSM
+867 FAPDERVSM
-876 FGHPSGSNGP
+876 YGHPSDQNGAP
-886 SMSQ
+886 MSQ

>member
-1 MLKSTLL
+1 MPFPTGSTQ
-8 GGGHVGTQEAG
+8 T
-19 VGPDFYL
+19 
-26 TLYTDMYV
+26 
-34 HTPVASPVDG
+34 
-44 KRQNVLDVYLVR
+44 
-56 SVRGKVSRHFIHMMT
+56 
-71 EATARSDVS
+71 TAHSDLA
-80 NHQQDLECVYDEKK
+80 NRRQDLECVYDERK

-102 AIEHLNQRITALENM
+102 AIEHLSQRITALENM
-117 FLGQGMLWQQNIN
+117 FLGQGMLWQQNVN

-140 PEGASNS
+140 PEGVPNS

-152 GCSMAGTSLQER
+152 GCSMAGNSLQER
-164 TAQLRKTL
+164 TAQLKNTL

-180 TSQLMQPDGPHAPIE
+180 ASQVLPRDGIQALIDPAL
-195 PTPNNRRHQAE
+195 NRRRHQAE
-206 QLQARPSPRPGATY
+206 LPLARPGPRHTVSC
-220 GDDNELPPDQVLFSL
+220 GDDNELPPDEVLFSL

-240 RLIHPWIPMLH
+240 QLIHPWIPMLH
-251 VRNFRQRMRDPS
+251 VRNFRQRMKEPS

-279 ARFSDDPRLGHD
+279 SRFSDDPRLGHD
-291 SEARAQ
+291 GEARAQ

-318 LQALIIIAFDT
+318 LQALIIVAFDT

-356 EPADEHHPR
+356 EPADDEHRR

-424 LPCEGALWETGEA
+424 LPCEGALWEAGDA

-452 QTSTNSSSLSHHQKH
+452 QASRSSTSLSQHQKN
-467 NAPANEMRLPAAR
+467 NAQANEMRLPTAR

-559 DPNLTLAHITHNIAV
+559 DPNLTLSHITHNVAV
-574 VLLHQGIA
+574 ILLHQGIA
-582 YPSAEWQS
+582 YPSAEWQA
-590 VLPTIGVRLPSAPS
+590 VLPTIGVRLPSASS

-625 NPATLTNPQFA
+625 NPVTLTNPQFA

-650 AYYSISLPR
+650 AYYNIALPR
-659 EFDVLLDSLWE
+659 EFDALLDSLWE
-670 ISKRWKLDNNIAAK
+670 ISKRWKLENNIAAK

-708 DQPTITDS
+708 DQTAITDNNS
-716 SPKMHRNGT
+716 LKIP
-725 EMVRQSSS
+725 RQGVEVARQRSS
-733 MSRFQEEQPSRDFI
+733 MPGFQTNQPPCAMVQRNQALSGPSNPQGTDYHDHAVQPERSRAEMPVPMSG
-747 NSNQNMSGPPH
+747 NQNNS
-758 QQRTGNDYHIHAAQR
+758 
-773 AGQSMDL
+773 
-780 PARSNGGC
+780 
-788 INTNNSMHPIDE
+788 INNTSMHPVDE

-834 MQPASYPVQDFGNGM
+834 MQPASYPVQDFGSGM
-849 VPMDADAFQ
+849 VPMDANTFQ
-858 DLSLFMEYS
+858 DLNFFMEYS

-876 FGHPSGSNGP
+876 YAHPSEQNGGP
-886 SMSQ
+886 MSQ

>member
-1 MLKSTLL
+1 
-8 GGGHVGTQEAG
+8 
-19 VGPDFYL
+19 
-26 TLYTDMYV
+26 
-34 HTPVASPVDG
+34 
-44 KRQNVLDVYLVR
+44 
-56 SVRGKVSRHFIHMMT
+56 
-71 EATARSDVS
+71 
-80 NHQQDLECVYDEKK
+80 
-94 LKPGLRSG
+94 
-102 AIEHLNQRITALENM
+102 M

-130 QIWRRLDDIA
+130 QIWRRLDDIS
-140 PEGASNS
+140 PEGATNS
-147 SPPDS
+147 SPQDS
-152 GCSMAGTSLQER
+152 GCSVAGASLKER

-172 LSSVSGDG
+172 LSSVSGGEEDG
-180 TSQLMQPDGPHAPIE
+180 TSQVLPPDGPQAAVDR
-195 PTPNNRRHQAE
+195 PTDSRHHQAE
-206 QLQARPSPRPGATY
+206 QVQARQGPRLGATH
-220 GDDNELPPDQVLFSL
+220 GHDDELPPDEVLFSL

-251 VRNFRQRMRDPS
+251 VRNFRQRMKDPS

-279 ARFSDDPRLGHD
+279 SRFSDDARLGHD
-291 SEARAQ
+291 SEARSQ
-297 KAKRSRDAVI
+297 RAKRSRDAVI

-318 LQALIIIAFDT
+318 LQALIIVAFDT

-356 EPADEHHPR
+356 EPADEGHPR
-365 SADTFQ
+365 SADTFH

-377 AFLPPARD
+377 AFLAPARD

-400 LMDRFCSIA
+400 LMDRFCSFS

-424 LPCEGALWETGEA
+424 LPCEGALWEAGEA

-452 QTSTNSSSLSHHQKH
+452 QTSATSASLSHHQKH
-467 NAPANEMRLPAAR
+467 KTPADEMRLPAAR

-590 VLPTIGVRLPSAPS
+590 VLPTIGVRLPSASS

-636 FCLFICGRMLLAHA
+636 FCLFICGRMLLAHS
-650 AYYSISLPR
+650 AYYNISLPR

-670 ISKRWKLDNNIAAK
+670 ISKRWGLENNIAAK

-708 DQPTITDS
+708 DQATITDS
-716 SPKMHRNGT
+716 LSSIIHGNGAEMPRLLRNGK
-725 EMVRQSSS
+725 
-733 MSRFQEEQPSRDFI
+733 SRFQVNQPPPEMANHRQAFA
-747 NSNQNMSGPPH
+747 GPSQH
-758 QQRTGNDYHIHAAQR
+758 QLGHGAQTGPTALAFPKPSGNDNYHNI
-773 AGQSMDL
+773 
-780 PARSNGGC
+780 
-788 INTNNSMHPIDE
+788 HPIDE

-827 TAIQSPA
+827 TATQSPA
-834 MQPASYPVQDFGNGM
+834 VQPAAPYPDQEFGNDM
-849 VPMDADAFQ
+849 VPLDAGEFE
-858 DLSLFMEYS
+858 DLNLFMEYT

-876 FGHPSGSNGP
+876 FGHPSDLNGP

>member
-1 MLKSTLL
+1 M
-8 GGGHVGTQEAG
+8 
-19 VGPDFYL
+19 DC
-26 TLYTDMYV
+26 
-34 HTPVASPVDG
+34 
-44 KRQNVLDVYLVR
+44 
-56 SVRGKVSRHFIHMMT
+56 
-71 EATARSDVS
+71 
-80 NHQQDLECVYDEKK
+80 QDLECVYDERK

-102 AIEHLNQRITALENM
+102 AIEHLSQRITALENM
-117 FLGQGMLWQQNIN
+117 FLGQGMLWQQNIT
-130 QIWRRLDDIA
+130 QIWRRLEDIA
-140 PEGASNS
+140 PQGVSHS

-152 GCSMAGTSLQER
+152 GCSIAGASLQER
-164 TAQLRKTL
+164 TAQFRKTL
-172 LSSVSGDG
+172 LSSASGDG
-180 TSQLMQPDGPHAPIE
+180 TSHVLPPDGTHEPID
-195 PTPNNRRHQAE
+195 PTLNGQRHQAE
-206 QLQARPSPRPGATY
+206 QLLPRPDPRCKSTY
-220 GDDNELPPDQVLFSL
+220 GDGKELPPDEVLFSL

-240 RLIHPWIPMLH
+240 QLIHPWIPMLH
-251 VRNFRQRMRDPS
+251 VRNFRQRMKDPS
-263 QRGQITTIC
+263 QRDQITTIC

-291 SEARAQ
+291 SDVRTQ
-297 KAKRSRDAVI
+297 RAKRSRDTVI

-318 LQALIIIAFDT
+318 LQALIIVAFDT

-356 EPADEHHPR
+356 EPADDERAHP
-365 SADTFQ
+365 ADTFH

-424 LPCEGALWETGEA
+424 LPCEGALWEAGDA

-452 QTSTNSSSLSHHQKH
+452 QISTTSPSLGQQNKNKAQAS
-467 NAPANEMRLPAAR
+467 EMRLPTAR

-547 REACALNEDGNM
+547 REACAVNEDGNM
-559 DPNLTLAHITHNIAV
+559 DPNLTLAHITHNVAV
-574 VLLHQGIA
+574 ILLHQGIA
-582 YPSAEWQS
+582 YPSAEWQA
-590 VLPTIGVRLPSAPS
+590 VLPTIGVRLPSASS
-604 AETCLI
+604 AETCFI

-625 NPATLTNPQFA
+625 NPVILTNPQFA
-636 FCLFICGRMLLAHA
+636 FCLFICGRMMLAHA
-650 AYYSISLPR
+650 AYYNIALPR
-659 EFDVLLDSLWE
+659 EFDILLDSLWE

-693 QQGASLDIRQAVFSD
+693 QQGAYLDIRQAVFSD
-708 DQPTITDS
+708 DQAAITDN
-716 SPKMHRNGT
+716 SPRILRNGKAA
-725 EMVRQSSS
+725 QSSS
-733 MSRFQEEQPSRDFI
+733 TQEFRNTPPSLATAHHH
-747 NSNQNMSGPPH
+747 QTMTGPSQ
-758 QQRTGNDYHIHAAQR
+758 QQRAVTDYHNHTTQPGGSRVEIPVPIN
-773 AGQSMDL
+773 GST
-780 PARSNGGC
+780 SNGVH
-788 INTNNSMHPIDE
+788 SMDE

-834 MQPASYPVQDFGNGM
+834 MQPAPYPVQDFGDGI
-849 VPMDADAFQ
+849 VPMDANAFQ
-858 DLSLFMEYS
+858 DINFFMEYS

-876 FGHPSGSNGP
+876 YGQPSDQNGP
-886 SMSQ
+886 SMSH

>member
-1 MLKSTLL
+1 M
-8 GGGHVGTQEAG
+8 
-19 VGPDFYL
+19 
-26 TLYTDMYV
+26 
-34 HTPVASPVDG
+34 
-44 KRQNVLDVYLVR
+44 
-56 SVRGKVSRHFIHMMT
+56 I
-71 EATARSDVS
+71 EATAHSDLAE
-80 NHQQDLECVYDEKK
+80 DLECVYDDKK

-102 AIEHLNQRITALENM
+102 AIEHLNQRISALENM

-152 GCSMAGTSLQER
+152 GCSMAGASLQER

-172 LSSVSGDG
+172 LSSASGDG
-180 TSQLMQPDGPHAPIE
+180 TSQMLPPDGQQAPID
-195 PTPNNRRHQAE
+195 PTPHSRRHQTE
-206 QLQARPSPRPGATY
+206 QMQARSGPRPRVTY
-220 GDDNELPPDQVLFSL
+220 GDDNELPPDEVLFEL
-235 VEIYF
+235 VEVYF

-251 VRNFRQRMRDPS
+251 VRNFRQRMKDPS
-263 QRGQITTIC
+263 QRGQMTTIC

-279 ARFSDDPRLGHD
+279 ARFSDDARLGRD

-356 EPADEHHPR
+356 EPADEEHHH

-424 LPCEGALWETGEA
+424 LPCEGALWEAGEA

-452 QTSTNSSSLSHHQKH
+452 QTSTSSPSLSHHQKH
-467 NAPANEMRLPAAR
+467 KAPADEMRLPAAR

-582 YPSAEWQS
+582 YPSVEWQS
-590 VLPTIGVRLPSAPS
+590 VLPTIGVRLPSASS

-650 AYYSISLPR
+650 AYYNISLPR

-670 ISKRWKLDNNIAAK
+670 ISKRWKLENNIAAK

-708 DQPTITDS
+708 DQATVTDS
-716 SPKMHRNGT
+716 SSKFHRNSA
-725 EMVRQSSS
+725 EMARQSSS
-733 MSRFQEEQPSRDFI
+733 MPRFQSNQPPHDLI
-747 NSNQNMSGPPH
+747 NSNQNLPGPSI
-758 QQRTGNDYHIHAAQR
+758 QQRTGGDFGGHTAQPG
-773 AGQSMDL
+773 GQRMNLS
-780 PARSNGGC
+780 AQINGSN
-788 INTNNSMHPIDE
+788 NNMRPIDE

-834 MQPASYPVQDFGNGM
+834 MQPAPYPVQDFGNGM
-849 VPMDADAFQ
+849 VPLDAGAFQ
-858 DLSLFMEYS
+858 DLNLFMEYS
-867 FPPDERVSM
+867 FAPDERVSM
-876 FGHPSGSNGP
+876 YGHPVDSNGP
-886 SMSQ
+886 SMEQ

>member
-1 MLKSTLL
+1 MSP
-8 GGGHVGTQEAG
+8 HS
-19 VGPDFYL
+19 L
-26 TLYTDMYV
+26 TSRV
-34 HTPVASPVDG
+34 VD
-44 KRQNVLDVYLVR
+44 
-56 SVRGKVSRHFIHMMT
+56 
-71 EATARSDVS
+71 E
-80 NHQQDLECVYDEKK
+80 DLECVYDERK

-102 AIEHLNQRITALENM
+102 AIEHLSQRITALENM
-117 FLGQGMLWQQNIN
+117 FLGQGMLWQQNVN
-130 QIWRRLDDIA
+130 QIWRRLDDLA
-140 PEGASNS
+140 PARAPDS

-152 GCSMAGTSLQER
+152 GYSMAGTSLQER
-164 TAQLRKTL
+164 TAELRKTL
-172 LSSVSGDG
+172 LSPVSGDG
-180 TSQLMQPDGPHAPIE
+180 TSQVLPPDGTQEPID
-195 PTPNNRRHQAE
+195 PALSRRHHQAE
-206 QLQARPSPRPGATY
+206 PPPARPSSWRGNKG
-220 GDDNELPPDQVLFSL
+220 GDDNELPPDEVLFSL

-240 RLIHPWIPMLH
+240 QLIHPWIPMLH
-251 VRNFRQRMRDPS
+251 VRNFRQRMKEPP
-263 QRGQITTIC
+263 QRGQIATIC

-279 ARFSDDPRLGHD
+279 ARFSEDPRLGHD
-291 SEARAQ
+291 SEARFQ
-297 KAKRSRDAVI
+297 RAKRSRDAVI

-356 EPADEHHPR
+356 EPAGDEHLPA
-365 SADTFQ
+365 ADTCQ
-371 NQIKRA
+371 NQIRRA

-424 LPCEGALWETGEA
+424 LPCEGALWEAGDA

-452 QTSTNSSSLSHHQKH
+452 QTSTTLPSLSQH
-467 NAPANEMRLPAAR
+467 NKNNAQANEMRLPTAR

-582 YPSAEWQS
+582 YPSAEWQA
-590 VLPTIGVRLPSAPS
+590 VLPTIGVRLPSASS

-625 NPATLTNPQFA
+625 NPVTLTNPQFA
-636 FCLFICGRMLLAHA
+636 FCLFICGRMILAHA
-650 AYYSISLPR
+650 AYYNIALPR

-693 QQGASLDIRQAVFSD
+693 QQGAYLDIRQAVFSD
-708 DQPTITDS
+708 DQAAITDNPS
-716 SPKMHRNGT
+716 RVDRQDLGT
-725 EMVRQSSS
+725 ARQGSNIT
-733 MSRFQEEQPSRDFI
+733 RFQNTLTPRAGSQHDQSL
-747 NSNQNMSGPPH
+747 SGPSQ
-758 QQRTGNDYHIHAAQR
+758 QQRTGTNHHDYSAQSGGSR
-773 AGQSMDL
+773 INIPMPINGSNNN
-780 PARSNGGC
+780 SNG
-788 INTNNSMHPIDE
+788 NNSMHPIDE

-827 TAIQSPA
+827 TAIQSPT
-834 MQPASYPVQDFGNGM
+834 MQPAPYPVQDFGNGIA
-849 VPMDADAFQ
+849 PMDATAFQ
-858 DLSLFMEYS
+858 DLNFFMEYS

-876 FGHPSGSNGP
+876 YGHPSDQDGP
-886 SMSQ
+886 SMNQ

>member
-1 MLKSTLL
+1 M
-8 GGGHVGTQEAG
+8 GC
-19 VGPDFYL
+19 
-26 TLYTDMYV
+26 
-34 HTPVASPVDG
+34 
-44 KRQNVLDVYLVR
+44 
-56 SVRGKVSRHFIHMMT
+56 
-71 EATARSDVS
+71 
-80 NHQQDLECVYDEKK
+80 QDLECVYDERK

-102 AIEHLNQRITALENM
+102 AIEHLSQRITALENM
-117 FLGQGMLWQQNIN
+117 FLGQGMLWQQNVT

-140 PEGASNS
+140 PQGVPNS

-152 GCSMAGTSLQER
+152 GCSIAGASLQER

-180 TSQLMQPDGPHAPIE
+180 TSHVLPPDGPHE
-195 PTPNNRRHQAE
+195 LVDPTLNDQRHQAE
-206 QLQARPSPRPGATY
+206 RLLPRPNPRCKNTY
-220 GDDNELPPDQVLFSL
+220 GDGKELPPDEVLFSL

-251 VRNFRQRMRDPS
+251 VRNFRQRMKDPS

-279 ARFSDDPRLGHD
+279 ARFSDDPRLGND
-291 SEARAQ
+291 SDVRTQ
-297 KAKRSRDAVI
+297 RAKRSRDTVI

-318 LQALIIIAFDT
+318 LQALIIVAFDT

-356 EPADEHHPR
+356 EPADDERAHP
-365 SADTFQ
+365 ADTFH

-424 LPCEGALWETGEA
+424 LPCEGALWEAGDA

-452 QTSTNSSSLSHHQKH
+452 QISTTSPSLGQQNKN
-467 NAPANEMRLPAAR
+467 NAQASEMRLPTAR

-547 REACALNEDGNM
+547 REACAVNEDGNM
-559 DPNLTLAHITHNIAV
+559 DPNLTLAHITHNVAV
-574 VLLHQGIA
+574 ILLHQGIA
-582 YPSAEWQS
+582 YPSAEWQA
-590 VLPTIGVRLPSAPS
+590 VLPTIGVRLPSASS
-604 AETCLI
+604 AETCFI

-625 NPATLTNPQFA
+625 NPVILTNPQFA
-636 FCLFICGRMLLAHA
+636 FCLFICGRMMLAHA
-650 AYYSISLPR
+650 AYYNIALPR
-659 EFDVLLDSLWE
+659 EFDILLDSLWE

-693 QQGASLDIRQAVFSD
+693 QQGAYLDIRQAVFSD
-708 DQPTITDS
+708 DQAAITDN
-716 SPKMHRNGT
+716 SPRILRNGKAA
-725 EMVRQSSS
+725 QSSS
-733 MSRFQEEQPSRDFI
+733 IQESRNTPPSLATAHHH
-747 NSNQNMSGPPH
+747 QTMTGPSQ
-758 QQRTGNDYHIHAAQR
+758 QQRAVTDYHNHTTQPGGSRVEIPVPIN
-773 AGQSMDL
+773 GST
-780 PARSNGGC
+780 SNGVH
-788 INTNNSMHPIDE
+788 SVDE

-834 MQPASYPVQDFGNGM
+834 MQPAPYPVQDFGNGI
-849 VPMDADAFQ
+849 VPMDANAFQ
-858 DLSLFMEYS
+858 DINFFMEYS

-876 FGHPSGSNGP
+876 FGQPSDQNGP
-886 SMSQ
+886 SMSH

>member
-1 MLKSTLL
+1 MK
-8 GGGHVGTQEAG
+8 
-19 VGPDFYL
+19 
-26 TLYTDMYV
+26 
-34 HTPVASPVDG
+34 
-44 KRQNVLDVYLVR
+44 
-56 SVRGKVSRHFIHMMT
+56 
-71 EATARSDVS
+71 
-80 NHQQDLECVYDEKK
+80 
-94 LKPGLRSG
+94 
-102 AIEHLNQRITALENM
+102 
-117 FLGQGMLWQQNIN
+117 
-130 QIWRRLDDIA
+130 
-140 PEGASNS
+140 
-147 SPPDS
+147 
-152 GCSMAGTSLQER
+152 
-164 TAQLRKTL
+164 
-172 LSSVSGDG
+172 
-180 TSQLMQPDGPHAPIE
+180 
-195 PTPNNRRHQAE
+195 
-206 QLQARPSPRPGATY
+206 
-220 GDDNELPPDQVLFSL
+220 
-235 VEIYF
+235 
-240 RLIHPWIPMLH
+240 
-251 VRNFRQRMRDPS
+251 DPS
-263 QRGQITTIC
+263 QCGQITTIC

-279 ARFSDDPRLGHD
+279 TRFSNDPRLGHD

-318 LQALIIIAFDT
+318 LQALIIVAFDT

-356 EPADEHHPR
+356 EPADEEHPR
-365 SADTFQ
+365 PADTFQ

-424 LPCEGALWETGEA
+424 LPCEGALWEAGDA

-452 QTSTNSSSLSHHQKH
+452 QTSNTSDNLSQHQKH
-467 NAPANEMRLPAAR
+467 NTQASEMRLPTAR

-590 VLPTIGVRLPSAPS
+590 VLPTIGVRLPSASS

-650 AYYSISLPR
+650 AYYSIALPR
-659 EFDVLLDSLWE
+659 DFDVLLDSLWE
-670 ISKRWKLDNNIAAK
+670 ISKRWKLENNIAAK

-708 DQPTITDS
+708 DQAAITDN
-716 SPKMHRNGT
+716 SPKIPRQGMDAARQGT
-725 EMVRQSSS
+725 S
-733 MSRFQEEQPSRDFI
+733 MPGFQNTRPSRAATKR
-747 NSNQNMSGPPH
+747 NQALPGPS
-758 QQRTGNDYHIHAAQR
+758 QLQEAGTDYLDHAAQP
-773 AGQSMDL
+773 AGQMVEM
-780 PARSNGGC
+780 PVHINGSNH
-788 INTNNSMHPIDE
+788 NMHPVDE

-827 TAIQSPA
+827 TAMQSPA
-834 MQPASYPVQDFGNGM
+834 MQPAPYPVQDFGNGM
-849 VPMDADAFQ
+849 VPMDANAFQ
-858 DLSLFMEYS
+858 DLNFFMEYS

-876 FGHPSGSNGP
+876 YGHPSDQNGAP
-886 SMSQ
+886 MNQ

>member
-1 MLKSTLL
+1 MHDL
-8 GGGHVGTQEAG
+8 GEAFDDDPDASASEPEEGGAEQGPEGDDNDEAEG
-19 VGPDFYL
+19 APPTKKRKTDGNAASKFDGPACQSCRRKKAKCSRRL
-26 TLYTDMYV
+26 
-34 HTPVASPVDG
+34 PCSQCE
-44 KRQNVLDVYLVR
+44 RQNL
-56 SVRGKVSRHFIHMMT
+56 
-71 EATARSDVS
+71 
-80 NHQQDLECVYDEKK
+80 QCVYDERK

-102 AIEHLNQRITALENM
+102 AIEHLSQRITALENM
-117 FLGQGMLWQQNIN
+117 FLGQGILWQQNVN
-130 QIWRRLDDIA
+130 QIWRRLDDIS
-140 PEGASNS
+140 PGGATGS
-147 SPPDS
+147 STQDS
-152 GCSMAGTSLQER
+152 GCSMSGASLKER
-164 TAQLRKTL
+164 TAQLRKSL
-172 LSSVSGDG
+172 LSSIPGDRK
-180 TSQLMQPDGPHAPIE
+180 SQVLPPEGPQTAID
-195 PTPNNRRHQAE
+195 PTPDTRRNQTEHV
-206 QLQARPSPRPGATY
+206 QARPARKLGATY
-220 GDDNELPPDQVLFSL
+220 GEDELPPDDVLFSL

-240 RLIHPWIPMLH
+240 RLIHPWVPMLH
-251 VRNFRQRMRDPS
+251 VRNFRQRMKESS

-279 ARFSDDPRLGHD
+279 SRFSDDARLGYD
-291 SEARAQ
+291 SEARTLR
-297 KAKRSRDAVI
+297 AKRSRDTVI

-318 LQALIIIAFDT
+318 LQALIIVAFDT

-356 EPADEHHPR
+356 EPVDEGPHR
-365 SADTFQ
+365 SADNFQ

-385 WSELEERRRVFWNVF
+385 WSELEERRRVFWNIF
-400 LMDRFCSIA
+400 LMDRFCSFA

-424 LPCEGALWETGEA
+424 LPCEGALWEAGEA

-452 QTSTNSSSLSHHQKH
+452 QASTPSPSQSHHQK
-467 NAPANEMRLPAAR
+467 NKAPVDEMRLPAAR

-582 YPSAEWQS
+582 YPSTEWQS
-590 VLPTIGVRLPSAPS
+590 VLPTIGVRLPSASS

-650 AYYSISLPR
+650 AYYNISLPR

-670 ISKRWKLDNNIAAK
+670 ISKRWKLENNLASK

-708 DQPTITDS
+708 DQATVTDSFPTILGDNS
-716 SPKMHRNGT
+716 DVSRLRNGK
-725 EMVRQSSS
+725 
-733 MSRFQEEQPSRDFI
+733 SRFQVNQPPPNVTHHNHTFTGPSHQFGHASQTGQPVEVSGPI
-747 NSNQNMSGPPH
+747 NSNYHNM
-758 QQRTGNDYHIHAAQR
+758 R
-773 AGQSMDL
+773 
-780 PARSNGGC
+780 
-788 INTNNSMHPIDE
+788 PIDE

-818 AGQIASATQ
+818 AGQIPSASQ
-827 TAIQSPA
+827 TAIHSPDL
-834 MQPASYPVQDFGNGM
+834 QPAPYPDQHFGSGM
-849 VPMDADAFQ
+849 VTLDTGEFE
-858 DLSLFMEYS
+858 DLNFFMEYT

-876 FGHPSGSNGP
+876 YGHPGDSNGP
-886 SMSQ
+886 PMGQ

>member
-1 MLKSTLL
+1 
-8 GGGHVGTQEAG
+8 
-19 VGPDFYL
+19 
-26 TLYTDMYV
+26 
-34 HTPVASPVDG
+34 
-44 KRQNVLDVYLVR
+44 
-56 SVRGKVSRHFIHMMT
+56 
-71 EATARSDVS
+71 
-80 NHQQDLECVYDEKK
+80 
-94 LKPGLRSG
+94 
-102 AIEHLNQRITALENM
+102 
-117 FLGQGMLWQQNIN
+117 
-130 QIWRRLDDIA
+130 
-140 PEGASNS
+140 
-147 SPPDS
+147 
-152 GCSMAGTSLQER
+152 
-164 TAQLRKTL
+164 
-172 LSSVSGDG
+172 
-180 TSQLMQPDGPHAPIE
+180 
-195 PTPNNRRHQAE
+195 
-206 QLQARPSPRPGATY
+206 
-220 GDDNELPPDQVLFSL
+220 
-235 VEIYF
+235 
-240 RLIHPWIPMLH
+240 
-251 VRNFRQRMRDPS
+251 
-263 QRGQITTIC
+263 
-272 HAIVSIC
+272 
-279 ARFSDDPRLGHD
+279 
-291 SEARAQ
+291 
-297 KAKRSRDAVI
+297 
-307 LQSMQSFSVEN
+307 MQSFSVEN

-356 EPADEHHPR
+356 EPADEDHTR

-424 LPCEGALWETGEA
+424 LPCEGALWEAGEA
-437 LETPTPFFGVSDKYN
+437 LETPTPFFGVSDNKYN
-452 QTSTNSSSLSHHQKH
+452 QTSTTSSSLGHHQKH
-467 NAPANEMRLPAAR
+467 NTPANEMRLPAAR

-590 VLPTIGVRLPSAPS
+590 VLPTIGVRLPSASS

-625 NPATLTNPQFA
+625 NPATLTSPQFA

-650 AYYSISLPR
+650 AYYNISLPR

-670 ISKRWKLDNNIAAK
+670 ISKRWKLENNIAAK

-708 DQPTITDS
+708 DQATITDR
-716 SPKMHRNGT
+716 SPELHRNSAET
-725 EMVRQSSS
+725 ARQSRGMPGLRNDQPPLDFVQRNQSLPGPSYQQGTRSDYQDHSS
-733 MSRFQEEQPSRDFI
+733 QSGGQRIDLPGRFNSSC
-747 NSNQNMSGPPH
+747 NSN
-758 QQRTGNDYHIHAAQR
+758 
-773 AGQSMDL
+773 
-780 PARSNGGC
+780 
-788 INTNNSMHPIDE
+788 NNNMHPIDE

-827 TAIQSPA
+827 TALQSPA
-834 MQPASYPVQDFGNGM
+834 MQPAPYPVQDFGNGM

-858 DLSLFMEYS
+858 DLNLFMEYT

-876 FGHPSGSNGP
+876 YGHPSDSNGP